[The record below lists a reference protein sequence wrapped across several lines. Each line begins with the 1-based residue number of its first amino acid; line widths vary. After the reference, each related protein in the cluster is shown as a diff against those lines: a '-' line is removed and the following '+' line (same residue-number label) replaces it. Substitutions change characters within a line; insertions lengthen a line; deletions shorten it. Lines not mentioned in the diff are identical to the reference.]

1 MLTWLP
7 QVEVN
12 NGVALNS
19 PATGQLLPVSAHPD
33 LLYNTNVLTHAL
45 CIKLQHG
52 TLRSPFNGVYDCR
65 LLAGC
70 RLRFRHSSGVTMQL
84 DLPLPPAQKN
94 TYSCV
99 VLSGSKVT
107 AGQAVM
113 EVDLQMPGD
122 CYAALMLLPHPAI
135 NAASSCSRFVEA
147 AKDTAFII
155 QTLTK
160 NST

>member
-1 MLTWLP
+1 
-7 QVEVN
+7 
-12 NGVALNS
+12 
-19 PATGQLLPVSAHPD
+19 
-33 LLYNTNVLTHAL
+33 
-45 CIKLQHG
+45 
-52 TLRSPFNGVYDCR
+52 
-65 LLAGC
+65 
-70 RLRFRHSSGVTMQL
+70 MQL